1 MEDMDLVMQISGNW
15 SLTKKGQRWYRQ
27 RLGQEWGY

>member
-1 MEDMDLVMQISGNW
+1 MDLVVQIGGQW
-15 SLTKKGQRWYRQ
+15 SLTKKGNRWYRQ